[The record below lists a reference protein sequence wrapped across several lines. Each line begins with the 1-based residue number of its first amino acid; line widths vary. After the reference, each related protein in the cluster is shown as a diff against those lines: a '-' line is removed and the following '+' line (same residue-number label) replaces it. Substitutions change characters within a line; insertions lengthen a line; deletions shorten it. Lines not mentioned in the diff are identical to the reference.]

1 MAKVGYRRV
10 SSQYQNLDRQDL
22 GPVDQVFEEKE
33 SGASKA
39 RPALQEMITYVRN
52 GDEVVV
58 WSIDRLARDLRD
70 LQEIISEITARG
82 ASVTFLSEGLT
93 FKSDSADPIAKLQ
106 LQMMGAF
113 AEFERSIIR
122 KRQTDGIAKAK
133 VRGAYR
139 GGKRKID
146 RDRIAAL
153 KGEGLG
159 DTAIAK
165 EMGISRMSVHRI
177 LKEQV

>member
-10 SSQYQNLDRQDL
+10 SSQNQNLDRQNL

-33 SGASKA
+33 SGVSKA
-39 RPALQEMITYVRN
+39 RPALQEMITYVRD

-70 LQEIISEITARG
+70 LQEIISGITAGG
-82 ASVTFLSEGLT
+82 ASVTLLSEGLT

-133 VRGAYR
+133 VRGAYW

-153 KGEGLG
+153 KNKGLG

-177 LKEQV
+177 LKEQG

>member
-1 MAKVGYRRV
+1 MVRVGYRRV
-10 SSQYQNLDRQDL
+10 SSHDQNLDRQDL
-22 GPVDQVFEEKE
+22 GSIDQVFEEKE

-39 RPALQEMITYVRN
+39 RPALQEMITYVRS

-70 LQEIISEITARG
+70 LQEIISAITAKG
-82 ASVTFLSEGLT
+82 ASVHFLSEVLT

-122 KRQTDGIAKAK
+122 KRQADGIAKAK
-133 VRGAYR
+133 ARGAYS

-146 RDRIAAL
+146 REKVAAL
-153 KGEGLG
+153 KSEGQG
-159 DTAIAK
+159 DTAIA
-165 EMGISRMSVHRI
+165 EQMGISRMSVHRI
-177 LKEQV
+177 LKEQR

>member
-10 SSQYQNLDRQDL
+10 SSQNQNLDRQDL

-33 SGASKA
+33 SGASIA
-39 RPALQEMITYVRN
+39 RPALQEMITYVRD

-58 WSIDRLARDLRD
+58 GSIDRLARDLRD
-70 LQEIISEITARG
+70 LQEIISGITARG
-82 ASVTFLSEGLT
+82 ASVTFLSEVLT
-93 FKSDSADPIAKLQ
+93 FRSDSADPIAKLQ

-153 KGEGLG
+153 KNKGLG
-159 DTAIAK
+159 DTAIAM

-177 LKEQV
+177 LKEQG